1 MRLQNFGLNNVDG
14 MSEYELMRRQI
25 VDRNNARLASLG
37 LLGRT
42 SSATPPPSD
51 LPNRKKRAAPQDDVE
66 RRVQPK
72 RNAKKT
78 TSYRDFDNHVI
89 YKRTRPIDSSED
101 TVHKRL
107 REDDAEY
114 SPSSNHEEEDDED
127 KLKSHDSNDD
137 STGYDNV
144 DIYGHSQQY
153 YIHQKKYVAF
163 LQELLSDTI
172 RFPSFPKDTDGK
184 VIIDTHPDYSP
195 PSKDEVIGGNKCR
208 ETYGNFA
215 SHLQKRD
222 PIFYKNGDASSFPFE
237 QMVKS
242 LKSIDPR
249 YSLHTINHSND
260 ILPSQVPFKDE
271 NGNDFC
277 TKINLLNKYTSEET
291 LMEYERRVHVIKW
304 VLIDA
309 HH

>member
-163 LQELLSDTI
+163 LQKLLSDTFPVSPMIQMERSSLILILII
-172 RFPSFPKDTDGK
+172 R
-184 VIIDTHPDYSP
+184 HPAKMRLSAAINVKELTGILHRLYKKETQYVTRMETPQASP
-195 PSKDEVIGGNKCR
+195 
-208 ETYGNFA
+208 
-215 SHLQKRD
+215 
-222 PIFYKNGDASSFPFE
+222 
-237 QMVKS
+237 
-242 LKSIDPR
+242 
-249 YSLHTINHSND
+249 
-260 ILPSQVPFKDE
+260 
-271 NGNDFC
+271 
-277 TKINLLNKYTSEET
+277 LNK
-291 LMEYERRVHVIKW
+291 W
-304 VLIDA
+304 
-309 HH
+309 

>member
-1 MRLQNFGLNNVDG
+1 
-14 MSEYELMRRQI
+14 MSSTREL
-25 VDRNNARLASLG
+25 D
-37 LLGRT
+37 
-42 SSATPPPSD
+42 
-51 LPNRKKRAAPQDDVE
+51 
-66 RRVQPK
+66 
-72 RNAKKT
+72 
-78 TSYRDFDNHVI
+78 
-89 YKRTRPIDSSED
+89 PIDSSED
-101 TVHKRL
+101 TVCKRM

-114 SPSSNHEEEDDED
+114 SPSSDHEEEDNED
-127 KLKSHDSNDD
+127 KLKSHDSNDN
-137 STGYDNV
+137 STGYNI

-153 YIHQKKYVAF
+153 YIHQKKYVVF

-215 SHLQKRD
+215 SPLQKRD
-222 PIFYKNGDASSFPFE
+222 PICYKNGDASSFTFE

-242 LKSIDPR
+242 LKLIDPR
-249 YSLHTINHSND
+249 YSLHTINHSDD

-271 NGNDFC
+271 NGNNFC
-277 TKINLLNKYTSEET
+277 TKINLLNKYTSEEK
-291 LMEYERRVHVIKW
+291 LMEYELRVLVIKW

-309 HH
+309 HHSGYDKYIALFYGKHPQAYWSQLFEDAYEMAMSHYNEEQGTKKFIDLSFVNITRVVYRFGISV